1 MSRYAIDEIK
11 NLLLKETNKTL
22 FMIQEGKE
30 IKNAENL
37 IIDISIRDIRK
48 LSVLSNRYTADYLK
62 NDRIVIEDVE
72 IINEYTDSCIKSIF
86 NCLRMW

>member
-11 NLLLKETNKTL
+11 NALLKETNKTL

-30 IKNAENL
+30 IKNAKNL

-86 NCLRMW
+86 NCLRM

>member
-11 NLLLKETNKTL
+11 NALLKETNKTL

-48 LSVLSNRYTADYLK
+48 LSVLANRYTADYLK

-72 IINEYTDSCIKSIF
+72 IINEYADSCIKSIF
-86 NCLRMW
+86 NCLRM

>member
-30 IKNAENL
+30 IKNVENL

-72 IINEYTDSCIKSIF
+72 IINEYTDSCIKSII
-86 NCLRMW
+86 NCLRM

>member
-11 NLLLKETNKTL
+11 NALLKETNKTL

-86 NCLRMW
+86 KCLRM

>member
-86 NCLRMW
+86 NCLRM

>member
-1 MSRYAIDEIK
+1 MSRYGIDEIK
-11 NLLLKETNKTL
+11 NVLLKETNKTL

-62 NDRIVIEDVE
+62 NERIVIEDIEV
-72 IINEYTDSCIKSIF
+72 INEYTDSCIRAIF
-86 NCLRMW
+86 DCLRE

>member
-11 NLLLKETNKTL
+11 NALLKETNKTL

-72 IINEYTDSCIKSIF
+72 IINEYTDSCIKSII
-86 NCLRMW
+86 NCLRM

>member
-11 NLLLKETNKTL
+11 NALLKETNKTL

-30 IKNAENL
+30 IKNAKNL

-86 NCLRMW
+86 NCLSM